1 MENDGLIG
9 AANSGNVAN
18 WLSEAR
24 GLIAGGEPARARA
37 TLEAGLTALGEQKD
51 ILSLLA
57 WLCAETGDRGD
68 AADTFVRLA
77 ALTPLEPEQQ
87 AFIGFERLGEGR
99 ADEAEPYLSAA
110 LQAQPDNPVYL
121 GVWVQALIRLDRA
134 HDALGT
140 ILSALRQSRPDPAI
154 WPMAIDV
161 AIAAGRYGLAELLAR
176 RAVRLSQG
184 DHSPVCAAAR
194 RLLDRGAATKAARFL
209 MAFPNVD
216 HPELV
221 FLQSVAFAQGERY
234 PEAAAL
240 AERAV
245 AMLPQN
251 REYILHVGAL
261 LGRLGRHVDAARH
274 VDIAGGYVPD
284 EQDRVWLRGIF
295 AIYTEAGRYD
305 HAIEAGARLVQ
316 LIPEDLDFLSVYQT
330 VIGKQL
336 YAKLIGNRDGAHD
349 ALKKFPSSKN
359 TAAHVSKI
367 KPQSALR
374 SIGALFRREM
384 KTRFGH
390 SRLGY
395 LWVLFEPLAHIG
407 IMIFLIGMLNHGGL
421 PPIGQSF
428 AIFYFTG
435 IIPYHMFTH
444 TVGHLIGSVPQ
455 NRPLLQIPRVRIL
468 DIFAARAVL
477 EAVTELI
484 VASILLTAFVIAG
497 LDAMPVEPL
506 GALAGLLI
514 LWIAAVGFGMMSAA
528 VSAVFPAWERIW
540 GALASIIYFTSGT
553 FYIPR
558 NMPVW
563 LRDILI
569 WNPVLQGIEFVRF
582 NYFHEPAPEWLNIK
596 YLAGFAIGS
605 VAIGLIMERMMRRR
619 MLDVE

>member
-9 AANSGNVAN
+9 AVSVDDVAS

-24 GLIAGGEPARARA
+24 GQVAGGELDRARV
-37 TLEAGLTALGEQKD
+37 TLETGLTAVGDQKD
-51 ILSLLA
+51 MLSLLA
-57 WLCAETGDRGD
+57 WLCAETGDRGA
-68 AADTFVRLA
+68 AADAFVRLA
-77 ALTPLEPEQQ
+77 ALAPLEPEQA
-87 AFIGFERLGEGR
+87 AFVGFEYLSEGR
-99 ADEAEPYLSAA
+99 VDEAEPYLSAA
-110 LQAQPDNPVYL
+110 VQAQPENPVFL
-121 GVWVQALIRLDRA
+121 GAWVQALIRLDRA
-134 HDALGT
+134 HDGVGALT
-140 ILSALRQSRPDPAI
+140 AVLKRNVPDSAI

-161 AIAAGRYGLAELLAR
+161 AIAVDRPVLAQRLAR
-176 RAVRLSQG
+176 RAMRSSHGEGVV
-184 DHSPVCAAAR
+184 HSAAR
-194 RLLDRGAATKAARFL
+194 RLLDRGAATEATRFL
-209 MAFPNVD
+209 AAFPNAD
-216 HPELV
+216 HPEHF
-221 FLQSVAFAQGERY
+221 FLQSIAFAQDQRFS
-234 PEAAAL
+234 EAAVV
-240 AERAV
+240 AEQATAR
-245 AMLPQN
+245 LPRN
-251 REYILHVGAL
+251 REYVLHAAAL

-274 VDIAGGYVPD
+274 VDDAGGYVSD
-284 EQDRVWLRGIF
+284 EQDQVWLRGIF

-305 HAIEAGARLVQ
+305 QAIEAGARLVQ
-316 LIPEDLDFLSVYQT
+316 LIPDDLDFLSVYQT

-336 YAKLIGNRDGAHD
+336 YAKLIGNRDSTGPAV
-349 ALKKFPSSKN
+349 KN
-359 TAAHVSKI
+359 QTLSENTVSHISKI
-367 KPQSALR
+367 KPQNSMR
-374 SIGALFRREM
+374 SIAALFGREM

-407 IMIFLIGMLNHGGL
+407 IMIFLINMLNHGGL

-484 VASILLTAFVIAG
+484 VASILLTVFVVAG
-497 LDAMPVEPL
+497 LNAMPVEPL

-514 LWIAAVGFGMMSAA
+514 LWIAALGFGMMSAA
-528 VSAVFPAWERIW
+528 ISAVFPAWERIW
-540 GALASIIYFTSGT
+540 GALASVIYFTSGT

-563 LRDILI
+563 LRDILV

-582 NYFHEPAPEWLNIK
+582 QYFHEPAPEWLNME

-605 VAIGLIMERMMRRR
+605 VAIGLMMERMMRRR